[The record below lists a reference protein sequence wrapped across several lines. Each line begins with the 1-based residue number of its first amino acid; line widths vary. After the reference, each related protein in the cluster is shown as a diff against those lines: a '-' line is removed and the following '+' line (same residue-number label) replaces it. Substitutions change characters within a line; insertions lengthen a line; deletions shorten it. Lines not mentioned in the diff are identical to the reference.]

1 MQDTMRRLL
10 ATQVIDSEIRDA
22 REGIGQIPL
31 ERSALE
37 SAIARAGE
45 VVAAAKSLVEREE
58 LEERQLESQMRD
70 QEAVL
75 QKLDDQS
82 SQVTSTQAYEAL
94 QHEVE
99 HASSLKSEFE
109 TRALE
114 LMETI
119 DAAKTDLTRS
129 QGTLADLESAA
140 PGQLDDLSSR
150 DAGLSAQL
158 DALGDRRARV
168 VLDIDP
174 KILARYD
181 RILAKHHPAVCVLSS
196 KSCPECRM
204 VLPRQTYSE
213 VRRGEQIHSCTSC
226 LRLLVPDHV
235 AGG

>member
-10 ATQVIDSEIRDA
+10 ATQVIDSEIRDV
-22 REGIGQIPL
+22 REGLEQIPL

-45 VVAAAKSLVEREE
+45 VVVAAKSLLEREE

-75 QKLDDQS
+75 KKLDDQS
-82 SQVTSTQAYEAL
+82 SQVTTTQAYEAL
-94 QHEVE
+94 QHEIE

-119 DAAKTDLTRS
+119 DGAKSDLARS
-129 QGTLADLESAA
+129 QGTYADLESAA
-140 PGQLDDLSSR
+140 PGRRGDLSSR
-150 DAGLSAQL
+150 DAALNAQL
-158 DALGDRRARV
+158 VDLGDQRARV
-168 VLDIDP
+168 VTDIDP
-174 KILARYD
+174 KILARYN
-181 RILAKHHPAVCVLSS
+181 RILAKHHPAVCVLSG
-196 KSCPECRM
+196 KSCPECRI

-213 VRRGEQIHSCTSC
+213 IRRGEQIHSCTNC
-226 LRLLVPDHV
+226 LRLLVPDHMA
-235 AGG
+235 AG